1 MTALTLCL
9 IVGGLVLAAS
19 AAMAFAGA
27 VRGGHLDD
35 LEETKFQMIREKENR

>member
-19 AAMAFAGA
+19 AAFAFAGF
-27 VRGGHLDD
+27 VRAGHLDD